1 MNDDLRTRLDDL
13 ETAAYRAMIE
23 ARRSKDETEGEL
35 TALFNRIEA
44 LINAYEEATE

>member
-1 MNDDLRTRLDDL
+1 MNDLRARLDDL

-23 ARRSKDETEGEL
+23 ASRCKDETEGEL

-44 LINAYEEATE
+44 LINAYEEATA